1 MRKVLTACLLLMSAA
16 VWAQNEKQQNEFDM
30 TAQIRPRAEYR
41 NGALSPRSEGEVP
54 AYFIYNRAR
63 LSMEYRRH
71 DLSMKIS
78 GQHVGVWGQSP
89 QVDKKGDARLA
100 LNEAWAKL
108 HFGAGFFA

>member
-54 AYFIYNRAR
+54 AYFIYNRA
-63 LSMEYRRH
+63 LAFHGIPS
-71 DLSMKIS
+71 
-78 GQHVGVWGQSP
+78 
-89 QVDKKGDARLA
+89 ARSFDENFRTA
-100 LNEAWAKL
+100 CRGM
-108 HFGAGFFA
+108 GAVTAGG